1 MEITINARDGL
12 YWFLGIAMLV
22 SGLFIAWGVL
32 KYKTAETTRAVA
44 GAKTTLT
51 NAAIG
56 FILAL
61 GALLLTNWLLGG
73 VEEEL
78 QETNLPTIVEAV
90 QFGNSTAET
99 NESSTGS
106 ATRTVQVKFSAPV
119 CVEGQGNNLKLRT
132 DRGNMD
138 LLIDG
143 TDGITPTSSCA
154 TDVENQV
161 EAIPFQVAMPPNG
174 LGGLGKLTVT
184 AIVKGG
190 GVDIVSP
197 TGAPVDDTLWIVY
210 RCEWPSSGTAAKK
223 GAPCY

>member
-1 MEITINARDGL
+1 MRL
-12 YWFLGIAMLV
+12 PWFLGIAMLV
-22 SGLFIAWGVL
+22 SGLFFAWGVL

-119 CVEGQGNNLKLRT
+119 CVEGQGENLKLRT

-161 EAIPFQVAMPPNG
+161 EAIPFQVANVPPKG
-174 LGGLGKLTVT
+174 LGRLTVS
-184 AIVKGG
+184 AILKGG

-197 TGAPVDDTLWIVY
+197 TGAPVNEDLRTSYI
-210 RCEWPSSGTAAKK
+210 CEWPSSGTAAKK
-223 GAPCY
+223 GAPC

>member
-1 MEITINARDGL
+1 MEIIINARDGL
-12 YWFLGIAMLV
+12 QWFLGVAMLV
-22 SGLFIAWGVL
+22 AGLFFVWGFL
-32 KYKTAETTRAVA
+32 KYKTAETTRAVV

-61 GALLLTNWLLGG
+61 GALLLTNWLPGG

-99 NESSTGS
+99 NENSTGS
-106 ATRTVQVKFSAPV
+106 ATRTLQVKFSAPV

-161 EAIPFQVAMPPNG
+161 EAIPFQVANVPPNG
-174 LGGLGKLTVT
+174 LERLTVS
-184 AIVKGG
+184 AILKGG

-197 TGAPVDDTLWIVY
+197 TGAPVNEDLRTSYI
-210 RCEWPSSGTAAKK
+210 CEWPSSGVAAKK

>member
-12 YWFLGIAMLV
+12 HWFLGIAMLV
-22 SGLFIAWGVL
+22 TGLLIAWGVL
-32 KYKTAETTRAVA
+32 KYKTGRDDPRAFA
-44 GAKTTLT
+44 GSKTTLI
-51 NAAIG
+51 NATIVL
-56 FILAL
+56 ILAVAAFPITNCTEEA
-61 GALLLTNWLLGG
+61 GDALT
-73 VEEEL
+73 
-78 QETNLPTIVEAV
+78 TIVVEAV

-99 NESSTGS
+99 NENSTGS

-161 EAIPFQVAMPPNG
+161 EAIPFQVANVPPN
-174 LGGLGKLTVT
+174 GLGKLTVT
-184 AIVKGG
+184 AILKGG
-190 GVDIVSP
+190 NVDIVSP
-197 TGAPVDDTLWIVY
+197 TGAPVNEVLRTSYI
-210 RCEWPSSGTAAKK
+210 CEWPSSGTAAKK